1 MAIPH
6 ETTAVSRGAPAP
18 RTVALA
24 GLAALAVAM
33 GIGRFAF
40 TPILPMMQQDVGL
53 TVEGG
58 GWLAAANYIGY
69 LVGALSATL
78 IRIPPRAAIRGGL
91 ASIGVTTLA
100 MGMTSQFAA
109 WAILRFAAGVASAW
123 VLISV
128 SAWALGQLAPLRRP
142 LLNGAVFAGVGVG
155 MTAAGLVCLALLFA
169 RAHAA
174 DAWIALGIVALATT
188 AIAWRV
194 VGAGDDLAPPARGD
208 TPANRGVV
216 WDAEAVRL
224 ILCYGAFGFGYI
236 IPATFVPAM
245 ARQAI
250 GDPAIFG
257 WAWPV
262 FGAAAAAS
270 TFAGALAPRVGGN
283 RRLWMI
289 SHFVMACAVA
299 LPIVVPGIVG
309 IILAA
314 VGVGGTFMVVTMA
327 GMQEARVVRGTQAT
341 GLMAALTTA
350 FALGQIAGP
359 MLVSS
364 LVGAGDGFRGA
375 LALAAALLVVS
386 AWALRGR
393 PTPA

>member
-1 MAIPH
+1 MTIPP
-6 ETTAVSRGAPAP
+6 ETATVPRGAHAP
-18 RTVALA
+18 RTIALA

-58 GWLAAANYIGY
+58 GWLAAANYFGY

-100 MGMTSQFAA
+100 MGLTSQFST
-109 WAILRFAAGVASAW
+109 WVILRFAAGVASAW

-128 SAWALGQLAPLRRP
+128 SAWALGRLAPLRRP

-155 MTAAGLVCLALLFA
+155 MTAAGLVCLALLFL
-169 RAHAA
+169 RAHGA
-174 DAWIALGIVALATT
+174 DAWIALGLAALATT
-188 AIAWRV
+188 AIAWRI
-194 VGAGDDLAPPARGD
+194 VGAGDDLPPPAHGD
-208 TPANRGVV
+208 ARATRGVG

-262 FGAAAAAS
+262 FGVAAAAS
-270 TFAGALAPRVGGN
+270 TFVGALAPRVGGN

-289 SHFVMACAVA
+289 SHLVMACAVV
-299 LPIVVPGIVG
+299 LPIAVPGIVG

-314 VGVGGTFMVVTMA
+314 VGVGGTFMVATMA
-327 GMQEARVVRGTQAT
+327 GMQEARLVRGVHAT
-341 GLMAALTTA
+341 GLMAALTSA

-359 MLVSS
+359 LLVSS
-364 LVGAGDGFRGA
+364 LVGAGDGFRGP
-375 LALAAALLVVS
+375 LALAAAVLVAS

-393 PTPA
+393 PAPA